1 MKGSDN
7 MQKRLLSRCVVRLVA
22 MLALMV
28 TFAMLGCSDDETTVN
43 VNVRALRI
51 TEANAAML
59 EGEDFTFPNGVEAF
73 GTRISTTVAFSEE
86 ANVVDITAG
95 ERSASAGAVYGS
107 CIFTIRE
114 SEFIQPHPL
123 APRSIIRI
131 PQCTLSVTA
140 PDVPEGGDPVD
151 GAAILT
157 FGSNRSEALEVEV
170 ELGEDDDSL
179 FVNGIDTG
187 IDITGPEND
196 NDDD

>member
-7 MQKRLLSRCVVRLVA
+7 MQKRLSSRFVVRLVA

-28 TFAMLGCSDDETTVN
+28 TFAILGCSDDETNIT

-59 EGEDFTFPNGVEAF
+59 EGEDFTFPNGVRDF
-73 GTRISTTVAFSEE
+73 GTLGTPTIVAFSEE

-95 ERSASAGAVYGS
+95 EFSASAGAEYGS
-107 CIFTIRE
+107 CIFAIRE
-114 SEFIQPHPL
+114 SEFRRPHPL
-123 APRSIIRI
+123 APGSIIRI
-131 PQCTLSVTA
+131 QQCTLSVAA

-157 FGSNRSEALEVEV
+157 FASNRSEALEVEV

-187 IDITGPEND
+187 IDITGS
-196 NDDD
+196 DDD